1 LIEQKMPLRVRDA
14 LAKGDTRLTGYR
26 DLLQSDRPD
35 MLTMVNADSI
45 VLAMRDLRCLTD
57 VDDRGETDDVVL
69 PRFRLRH

>member
-1 LIEQKMPLRVRDA
+1 
-14 LAKGDTRLTGYR
+14 
-26 DLLQSDRPD
+26 

-57 VDDRGETDDVVL
+57 VDDRGETDDVAL

>member
-1 LIEQKMPLRVRDA
+1 
-14 LAKGDTRLTGYR
+14 
-26 DLLQSDRPD
+26 